1 MSLASGIGGTG
12 ERDLRIAM
20 MLNNNGQ
27 AITLASDFADAG
39 YADLDAAGEILRSRS
54 APALAMTFPGGTH
67 DLWLRY
73 WMKATGTDAAALQI
87 QPIPPAADG
96 AEHGVRHRAG
106 VLRRRAVGRG
116 GGHRRA
122 SASATSPPRTSG

>member
-27 AITLASDFADAG
+27 AITLAKTSRTPATPTSTPPARSS
-39 YADLDAAGEILRSRS
+39 RSRG

-67 DLWLRY
+67 DMWLRY
-73 WMKATGTDAAALQI
+73 WIKAAGADASNASRSA
-87 QPIPPAADG
+87 PS
-96 AEHGVRHRAG
+96 
-106 VLRRRAVGRG
+106 RRRRWWP
-116 GGHRRA
+116 
-122 SASATSPPRTSG
+122 T